1 MRKGQAE
8 IALDVTQHRP
18 DIGARQ
24 HCVDREM
31 SKHLHCESPLFDP
44 LERHAAGVCRQN
56 AFDKASDA
64 GGNRPDQRCCVS
76 DKGES
81 HIDHVQFLRFMRR

>member
-24 HCVDREM
+24 YGVDHEM
-31 SKHLHCESPLFDP
+31 SKHLHCESPQFDP
-44 LERHAAGVCRQN
+44 LERHAAGVRRQN
-56 AFDKASDA
+56 AFDKAGNADR
-64 GGNRPDQRCCVS
+64 NRPDQRCCVS

>member
-24 HCVDREM
+24 YGVDHEM
-31 SKHLHCESPLFDP
+31 SKHLHCVFPLFNP
-44 LERHAAGVCRQN
+44 LERHAAAGVGRQN
-56 AFDKASDA
+56 ALDKTGDA
-64 GGNRPDQRCCVS
+64 NGTRPD
-76 DKGES
+76 
-81 HIDHVQFLRFMRR
+81 